1 MHKAEPYAT
10 ILFRGGFSCM
20 RCRSLILAVLLT
32 RVATA
37 APESKMLLRQ
47 NWAIQSAAEVRE
59 NGAALSVAGFRTPN
73 AWHPATLPTTV
84 FSALV
89 AARVYPDPY
98 FGTNLRSAPGVGYPI
113 GSNFSNAPMPDE
125 SPFHKPWWFRT
136 EFQLPAEYRGKTLW
150 LGFDGINFRA
160 NVWLNGRQIAASD
173 RLAGA
178 WRLFE
183 FDVTAAAKPG
193 GANALAVEVFPPEPG
208 DLAIT
213 FVDWNPLPP
222 DKGMGLWR
230 DVFIAATGPVAIRYP
245 VVTTHLSGG
254 AQLSVRAE
262 VKNASAQPIEGVLK
276 GKIEKMEFSETVK
289 L

>member
-1 MHKAEPYAT
+1 MALPYTPAAIEQNPAT
-10 ILFRGGFSCM
+10 QRPARRAFHYTGISFCGGYFPM
-20 RCRSLILAVLLT
+20 RCCSLVLAAWLT
-32 RVATA
+32 HVAAA

-47 NWAIQSAAEVRE
+47 NWAIQSSAEVHE
-59 NGAALSVAGFRTPN
+59 SGAALSTPGFRLT

-98 FGTNLRSAPGVGYPI
+98 FGTNLRSAPGVSHPVGF
-113 GSNFSNAPMPDE
+113 NFSNAPMPAN

-136 EFQLPAEYRGKTLW
+136 EFKLPAEYRGKTLW

-160 NVWLNGRQIAASD
+160 NVWLNGKQIAASD
-173 RLAGA
+173 QLAGA

-183 FDVTAAAKPG
+183 FDVTAAARPG
-193 GANALAVEVFPPEPG
+193 GNNALAIEIYPPETG

-230 DVFIAATGPVAIRYP
+230 DVSITATGPVAIRYP
-245 VVTTHLSGG
+245 VVT
-254 AQLSVRAE
+254 R
-262 VKNASAQPIEGVLK
+262 
-276 GKIEKMEFSETVK
+276 SEEHTSE
-289 L
+289 LQSL